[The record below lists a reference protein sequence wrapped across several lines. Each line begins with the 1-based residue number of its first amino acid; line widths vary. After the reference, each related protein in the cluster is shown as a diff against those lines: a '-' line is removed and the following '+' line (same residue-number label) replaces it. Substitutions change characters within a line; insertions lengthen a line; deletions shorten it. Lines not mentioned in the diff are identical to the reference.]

1 MPPLHA
7 PVTCRLS
14 VRISVSATCPWNM
27 TLRICLPWLD
37 TPWGPWKTGVH
48 LTTCNPG
55 PKFREVRPFN
65 WAGHTY
71 FPVSR
76 RMEGAHS
83 CRYAFFLCHS
93 TFFSVISLNR
103 QDRHCSVCW
112 DHLWNVCVP
121 TPQILLRPKW
131 LLHFLSW
138 SVSFG
143 LITRM
148 SFYWW
153 RMVQNTSSVCNQLLS
168 LFHSHFLLELSFWK
182 RTFDTLLRQIGCSDP
197 RLKRF

>member
-1 MPPLHA
+1 MA
-7 PVTCRLS
+7 
-14 VRISVSATCPWNM
+14 
-27 TLRICLPWLD
+27 
-37 TPWGPWKTGVH
+37 VH
-48 LTTCNPG
+48 LITYNPG
-55 PKFREVRPFN
+55 PKCREVRPFN
-65 WAGHTY
+65 WAGHMY

-83 CRYAFFLCHS
+83 CSYAFFLCHS
-93 TFFSVISLNR
+93 TFFFCSVISLNR

-112 DHLWNVCVP
+112 DHLWSVCVP

-131 LLHFLSW
+131 PLLFLSW

-153 RMVQNTSSVCNQLLS
+153 QMVQNTSSVCNQLLF
-168 LFHSHFLLELSFWK
+168 LFPPHLLLELSFWK
-182 RTFDTLLRQIGCSDP
+182 RTFDRLLRNWLLWSASSAVKLQILAW
-197 RLKRF
+197 RAIF